1 MEKLT
6 SYRNE
11 KRSNNKNIVL
21 DLSEDLKT
29 KSKNLRKEM
38 EKISKILE
46 TEISES
52 NNFSGNISVS
62 NFSKLKE
69 FEKIKTQQNFKKENL
84 KINTLMDHS
93 NSKHFKKITYEPK
106 INKKFNFIKNS
117 PIYGQN
123 KQEGKINEINK
134 NKIYFR

>member
-11 KRSNNKNIVL
+11 TRSNNKNLVL

-29 KSKNLRKEM
+29 KSKKLRKEM

-46 TEISES
+46 TEISEC
-52 NNFSGNISVS
+52 NNLSGNISAT

-69 FEKIKTQQNFKKENL
+69 YENLKTQQNFKKENL
-84 KINTLMDHS
+84 KINPLME
-93 NSKHFKKITYEPK
+93 NSDLKHFKKITYEPK
-106 INKKFNFIKNS
+106 NNKKFNLIKNS
-117 PIYGQN
+117 PIHGENN
-123 KQEGKINEINK
+123 KEGKINEFNNIK
-134 NKIYFR
+134 N